1 MYSVNSGLIVVILL
15 IVALVVME
23 IGFRLGH
30 PARHLHDDDSKGHV
44 NATAASTLGIV
55 GLLMA
60 FTFSLALQ
68 RFDSRSDAVVDE
80 ANAIGTA
87 YMRAQLLP
95 VPLRADV
102 SKQLRDYLDARV
114 KSDAVSPVDEEWRG
128 LLAQA
133 ARIHGALWENA
144 RHAAELD
151 PNPVTSGLFIQSL
164 NQLIDSFGRREAAL
178 NRRVP
183 DVVLWLMFATFVLSG
198 LIVGYAAGAGG
209 RRPSWV
215 TFGMVALMAVLVYV
229 ILDLDRPRRGLIR
242 VSETNLL
249 DLQASIKEDPGAA
262 GASPAA
268 RGVGR

>member
-1 MYSVNSGLIVVILL
+1 
-15 IVALVVME
+15 
-23 IGFRLGH
+23 
-30 PARHLHDDDSKGHV
+30 
-44 NATAASTLGIV
+44 
-55 GLLMA
+55 
-60 FTFSLALQ
+60 LALQ

-87 YMRAQLLP
+87 YLRAQLLP
-95 VPLRADV
+95 VPVRAEV

-144 RHAAELD
+144 RRAAELD

-164 NQLIDSFGRREAAL
+164 NQLIDSFGKREAAL

-249 DLQASIKEDPGAA
+249 DLQASIKQDTAAA
-262 GASPAA
+262 GAAKAA
-268 RGVGR
+268 SGVGR